1 MSESNYT
8 LVYTGHFL
16 VVQQMVNALKEV
28 NISPIVKDET
38 ESGRLAGFG
47 TALAGTG
54 TQELYVHNDELSQ
67 AKTIIEGIKSS
78 LENS

>member
-16 VVQQMVNALKEV
+16 VVQQMVNALKEI
-28 NISPIVKDET
+28 NISPMIKDET

-54 TQELYVHNDELSQ
+54 TQELYVHNDELTKADGIIS
-67 AKTIIEGIKSS
+67 TIKNTLEKS
-78 LENS
+78 

>member
-16 VVQQMVNALKEV
+16 VVQQMVNALKEI

-67 AKTIIEGIKSS
+67 AKTIIEGIKST
-78 LENS
+78 LEKS

>member
-1 MSESNYT
+1 MSDSKYS

-16 VVQQMVNALKEV
+16 IVQQMVNALIEI

-47 TALAGTG
+47 TALSGTG
-54 TQELYVHNDELSQ
+54 TQELYVHKDEL
-67 AKTIIEGIKSS
+67 AKATTIITTVKKHFR
-78 LENS
+78 

>member
-1 MSESNYT
+1 MSDSNYS

-16 VVQQMVNALKEV
+16 VVQQMVNALKEL

-47 TALAGTG
+47 TALSGTG
-54 TQELYVHNDELSQ
+54 TQELYVHNDEL
-67 AKTIIEGIKSS
+67 AKATTVVTSVKNTLDKS
-78 LENS
+78 